1 MKAGLE
7 PMVRDAPPP
16 SAVMRVVNP
25 LMRIVL
31 RTPMARLIR
40 PLAVL
45 TFEGHRTA
53 RRRQIVVGWHL
64 LDGSS
69 IVVTPATWRVNFA
82 EARVATVWWRG
93 QASSWVGTLEADPDS
108 VAAALDQ
115 LLRSGTSDRALALRV
130 PPGHAITSADVVET
144 RRAIIRFRID
154 SGVAAY

>member
-31 RTPMARLIR
+31 RTPLAGLIR
-40 PLAVL
+40 PLALL

-64 LDGSS
+64 LDGSRV
-69 IVVTPATWRVNFA
+69 VVTPAAWRVNFA
-82 EARVATVWWRG
+82 EARVATVRWRG
-93 QASSWVGTLEADPDS
+93 HESAWVGSLETDPTV
-108 VAAALDQ
+108 VAAVINQ
-115 LLRSGTSDRALALRV
+115 MLRSGASDRSLALRV
-130 PPGHAITSADVVET
+130 PPDHTITAADINET
-144 RRAIIRFRID
+144 RRAIIRFTP
-154 SGVAAY
+154 SPAS